1 MTIITGLSGSEI
13 YCLKK
18 KDLLPG
24 NLVIGNSVYSLGL
37 LRSIGSGLKILAGG
51 EVKPVTELIHT
62 GRLLAY
68 KRMLAE
74 AKSHGGIGITGV
86 SNDLIFQGTN
96 IEFLSIGS
104 TVHHDVDKNLDKNGE
119 ADDRF
124 KFSTS
129 ADGQALYCQLDS
141 GFKPKQFV
149 FGNVAYS
156 IGIGGGIIGGL
167 RSLARGEIK
176 QYSEIFNKTRHLALE
191 RIAAEASA
199 IGCNAVVGIKTTI
212 LPLAGMQEMV
222 MIGTASRHAM
232 LPESNYKNP
241 ITSDL
246 TNEEMWN
253 LVNQGYMPVKLVLG
267 VSVYSL
273 GFIGG
278 LNSFFRSFIKGEITT
293 MTTLIYEARENALKH
308 IELDAEQCGA
318 DQVVGIK
325 TYVYDLGGGIIEFL
339 AIGTAVKRM
348 DGLTTDS
355 ELLISQAIIRDQDT
369 FINSADGTRDVS
381 LNRNVNTKSIMSIV
395 FGLLIFFFVVVMQL
409 VNIFS
414 H

>member
-1 MTIITGLSGSEI
+1 MSIITGLSGNEI
-13 YCLKK
+13 YCLKQK
-18 KDLLPG
+18 GLLPG

-51 EVKPVTELIHT
+51 EITAVTDLIHT
-62 GRLLAY
+62 GRIEAY
-68 KRMLAE
+68 KRMQAE

-104 TVHHDVDKNLDKNGE
+104 TVHTDG
-119 ADDRF
+119 ASDDRF
-124 KFSTS
+124 KFSTA

-141 GFKPKQFV
+141 GFTPKKFV

-156 IGIGGGIIGGL
+156 IGLGGGIVGSL
-167 RSLARGEIK
+167 RSLARGEIR

-191 RIAAEASA
+191 RIANEAST

-212 LPLAGMQEMV
+212 LALGGMQEMV
-222 MIGTASRHAM
+222 MIGTASNHAA
-232 LPESNYKNP
+232 LPESAHRNP

-253 LVNQGYMPVKLVLG
+253 LINLGYMPVKLVLG

-273 GFIGG
+273 GLIGG
-278 LNSFFRSFIKGEITT
+278 ISSALRSFVKGEITT

-308 IELDAEQCGA
+308 IQRDADQAGA

-339 AIGTAVKRM
+339 AIGTAVKRI
-348 DGLTTDS
+348 DGLTTLS
-355 ELLISQAIIRDQDT
+355 PQLPPQAIIRDQDT
-369 FINSADGTRDVS
+369 FINTADGMPGVVLGQGVKKRGMVS
-381 LNRNVNTKSIMSIV
+381 GI
-395 FGLLIFFFVVVMQL
+395 VVML
-409 VNIFS
+409 FAVIWIIIKVMAVMYAS
-414 H
+414 GH